1 MSLFQV
7 QVQSGRWTRY
17 SDKFNVN
24 DEFCQIGFL
33 YWGFFVTASV
43 KFVAGNSVSLSEL
56 HRWALSSIEKKKYC
70 CCVFHFC
77 ISEFCSGSC
86 QRERKTLNIA
96 ACEPWF
102 LPFSALRSKN
112 SYSLYFV
119 RSCLAVLI
127 CHIISAS
134 VSNESS
140 SQTVHDQ
147 ILFFCFFCSLFL
159 VSQMV
164 NLFSIGASVI

>member
-1 MSLFQV
+1 M
-7 QVQSGRWTRY
+7 GI
-17 SDKFNVN
+17 KFNQ
-24 DEFCQIGFL
+24 E
-33 YWGFFVTASV
+33 
-43 KFVAGNSVSLSEL
+43 
-56 HRWALSSIEKKKYC
+56 KKYC
-70 CCVFHFC
+70 CCAFHFC

-86 QRERKTLNIA
+86 QRERKTLNIT

-147 ILFFCFFCSLFL
+147 ILFFCFFSALFFL
-159 VSQMV
+159 SYKWLIYSVLGRQ
-164 NLFSIGASVI
+164 LFNSYLLPYFFYYMCIYMYACMHAQTFQWVLCWGI